1 MNLTLNLVMKKSLK
15 KLLNVMPKKTEFLT
29 VVTAGPKIYHTWCIK
44 YTFFNIKDVLKLHD
58 VIWPG

>member
-1 MNLTLNLVMKKSLK
+1 MKKSLK
-15 KLLNVMPKKTEFLT
+15 KLLNLVPKKTKFLT